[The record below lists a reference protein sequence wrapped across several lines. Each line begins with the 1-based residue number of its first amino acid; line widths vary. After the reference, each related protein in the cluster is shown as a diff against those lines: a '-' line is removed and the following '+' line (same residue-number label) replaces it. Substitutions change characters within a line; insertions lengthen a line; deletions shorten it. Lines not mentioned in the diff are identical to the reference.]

1 MCDYVHMQNGPRYF
15 TSGNKF
21 RMESPGGQFGPTSSQ
36 KHEPSAKSFDNGLKS
51 PPSSR
56 SFSSSNTNSPTLS
69 MPMASHPESRTS
81 SIKGIFITFILE
93 LYDH

>member
-1 MCDYVHMQNGPRYF
+1 MQNGPHNF

-21 RMESPGGQFGPTSSQ
+21 RMESPNGHFGPPPSQ
-36 KHEPSAKSFDNGLKS
+36 KHEPSAKSFDNGVKS

-56 SFSSSNTNSPTLS
+56 SFSSSNTNSPTFS

-81 SIKGIFITFILE
+81 SMKGIFITSILE